1 MEDYL
6 LDRQTLGE
14 FVDELMKKRPLPL
27 DSAEELSDYREK
39 QIKSL
44 DDQISQAIFGG
55 LDESQ
60 TAELSQLLDNE
71 TENPE
76 VFRDFFER
84 NHIDLEQTIAN
95 VASAFSA
102 NYLAGGQNE

>member
-1 MEDYL
+1 MEEYL
-6 LDRQTLGE
+6 LDRETLGQ
-14 FVDELMKKRPLPL
+14 FIDELMKKRPLPL
-27 DSAEELSDYREK
+27 DSAEKLSDFREQ

-44 DDQISQAIFGG
+44 DNQISQAIFGG

-71 TENPE
+71 AENSE

-84 NHIDLEQTIAN
+84 NHINLERTIADA
-95 VASAFSA
+95 ASAFSA
-102 NYLAGGQNE
+102 NFLAGGQNE